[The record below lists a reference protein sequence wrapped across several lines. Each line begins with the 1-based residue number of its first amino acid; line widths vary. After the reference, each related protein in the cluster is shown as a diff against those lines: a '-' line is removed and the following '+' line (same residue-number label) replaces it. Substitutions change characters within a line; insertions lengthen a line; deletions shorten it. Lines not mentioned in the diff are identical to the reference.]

1 MEDQNELRNLYMMLC
16 ISIGILALV
25 TWAFIYNLRR
35 QANNV
40 AAIVART
47 GWKHELVKL
56 GTVDRR
62 LSSTTNGI
70 AWTMEFKVAESQSES
85 SQRDLPKILEW
96 HTSDVKHPRGTV
108 VIITTPQTDRDGVTL
123 TYASMLS
130 ELDIW
135 LSGDLSPHQAG
146 SINFQGRYTVMA
158 DVEEAARQIVRA
170 AEGPLLEWP
179 EWEISRLVPVP
190 TPVLIADVNGIS
202 IRIALHTLDVPS
214 NVHKMKNPYVERVL
228 ALARLGVE
236 VAAGLRGLR

>member
-1 MEDQNELRNLYMMLC
+1 MEDQNALRNLYMMLC
-16 ISIGILALV
+16 ISIGILAFI

-35 QANNV
+35 QENNI

-56 GTVDRR
+56 GAVDRR

-70 AWTMEFKVAESQSES
+70 AWTLEFKVAESQSDS

-96 HTSDVKHPRGTV
+96 RTSNVRLPKGMV
-108 VIITTPQTDRDGVTL
+108 VIITTPQTDRDSVTI
-123 TYASMLS
+123 TYTSMLS
-130 ELDIW
+130 ELDVW
-135 LSGDLSPHQAG
+135 LSGDLSPYQVG
-146 SINFQGRYTVMA
+146 SINFQGRYTIMS
-158 DVEEAARQIVRA
+158 DVEETARQLVRA
-170 AEGPLLEWP
+170 AEGLLLEWP

-202 IRIALHTLDVPS
+202 LRIALHTLDVPS

-228 ALARLGVE
+228 ALVQLGVK
-236 VAAGLRGLR
+236 VAAALRDLR